1 MKIAVIGSGNVGS
14 AVAKGA
20 QSAGHDVVVTSAG
33 GDMSNAE
40 AVRGADIVVLAVPYG
55 AVSEIAAE
63 IAGEVRGA
71 TIVDATNP
79 LTDDYSGLVT
89 EGGAS
94 GAERIQQQLPGAKV
108 VKALNT
114 VFAANQDSGQVDGV
128 QLDGFV
134 AGDDA
139 EAKQQALDLLAQFGF
154 RPIDAGGLSAARH
167 LEALGFLNISL
178 NAANGWQWRTGWKLV
193 GPTT

>member
-108 VKALNT
+108 VKASIPSSPRIRT
-114 VFAANQDSGQVDGV
+114 VARWTASNSTGSSRATMRRRSSRRSIFSRSSAFGRSTR
-128 QLDGFV
+128 
-134 AGDDA
+134 AGCRRRA
-139 EAKQQALDLLAQFGF
+139 TW
-154 RPIDAGGLSAARH
+154 RHSA
-167 LEALGFLNISL
+167 S
-178 NAANGWQWRTGWKLV
+178 
-193 GPTT
+193 